1 MRRTGLLV
9 ALAAAVRPT
18 AGQNGIFD
26 CQRGA
31 AGAVVCGNQVCYDF
45 SNAMDGDFYCLC
57 TQAHINT
64 AVDAQFRA
72 PARCALDEC
81 VPGQCSKYLSLGL
94 NGTNAVKGGFP
105 INATLAAPV
114 TYTWCRSWCRV
125 DRQCTGYS
133 WDCGSGCTAGTAQNT
148 TQTGI
153 CDIYTV
159 PLVPL
164 DFEAGPPHIKAT
176 LRRPRGASGI
186 QGQCAHSDAGVP
198 VCPQPLQECY
208 DPNPSET
215 GDWVCR
221 CTEDSTITRQL
232 DVVTSSCPTPAP
244 PTPHPPTPSP
254 PTMAPP
260 TPHPPTPNPPSVSP
274 PTPMPPTPHPPTPRP
289 PTLDFPTPLPPTPLP
304 PTPLPG
310 METPWPLTRAPASET
325 LQPTTAPEDMH
336 SPFPGTSLPTLATPN
351 PKTSTQAPLDEESIP
366 PSPAPVATVPQ
377 LPEKATATVK
387 DTASAAVVGTALAG
401 GAGPATRLAAL
412 TLGCGEA
419 IEYSRVLSPL
429 ALVLWGS
436 EALGAVVG
444 NVLLAA
450 AVVLVQ
456 ALVARMT
463 GLVSAA
469 PVAALQVLYQGT
481 ALAAMDLIQ
490 RDGVPVV
497 GRAVGVV
504 TVGACVAV
512 PTVILRV
519 IRRGVPEKACVR
531 VDSTT
536 QGRVAE
542 FLLSR
547 GEWVNRR
554 AGSRWV
560 ETWSTMLRPY
570 EMATPWFG
578 IADFAASLAVAV
590 AITTQG
596 STSATCGWGRIM
608 AATVF
613 IVMLCMELC
622 MWPHLAQRN
631 AMFDIMILGAQALS
645 QAVQAV
651 GYLSEWEEAW
661 AFEAAADLLLGAVVV
676 MMVRAVFDVGA
687 FGWVLFTKRRERL
700 QDEESRQ
707 SEDAM
712 EVGVLDRGWDDDMT
726 LSQGMN
732 ATFVSSVVSGS
743 SATSK
748 ALRTSFGNKEDGV
761 LSDQKSSGEGGAR
774 PKLFTNTA
782 RARLAPGA
790 GTQDRLCGWPQRGE
804 EPHVPPAKRGFTFSN
819 SPAAPSL
826 GCRTRG
832 TTLPS
837 LRKPPF

>member
-1 MRRTGLLV
+1 
-9 ALAAAVRPT
+9 
-18 AGQNGIFD
+18 
-26 CQRGA
+26 
-31 AGAVVCGNQVCYDF
+31 
-45 SNAMDGDFYCLC
+45 
-57 TQAHINT
+57 
-64 AVDAQFRA
+64 
-72 PARCALDEC
+72 
-81 VPGQCSKYLSLGL
+81 
-94 NGTNAVKGGFP
+94 
-105 INATLAAPV
+105 
-114 TYTWCRSWCRV
+114 
-125 DRQCTGYS
+125 
-133 WDCGSGCTAGTAQNT
+133 
-148 TQTGI
+148 
-153 CDIYTV
+153 
-159 PLVPL
+159 
-164 DFEAGPPHIKAT
+164 
-176 LRRPRGASGI
+176 
-186 QGQCAHSDAGVP
+186 
-198 VCPQPLQECY
+198 
-208 DPNPSET
+208 
-215 GDWVCR
+215 
-221 CTEDSTITRQL
+221 
-232 DVVTSSCPTPAP
+232 
-244 PTPHPPTPSP
+244 
-254 PTMAPP
+254 MAPP

-274 PTPMPPTPHPPTPRP
+274 PTPMPPTPHPPTPRPPTLDFPTPLPPTPLPPTPLPGMETPWPLTRAPASETLQPTTAPEDMHSPFPGTSLPTLATPNPKTSTQAPLDEESIPPSPAPVATVPQLPEKARP

-700 QDEESRQ
+700 
-707 SEDAM
+707 EDAM
-712 EVGVLDRGWDDDMT
+712 DVGVLDRGWDDDMT

-774 PKLFTNTA
+774 PKLFTNSPPLKSAFPTSTRLSNTA
-782 RARLAPGA
+782 SPLRMAPSV
-790 GTQDRLCGWPQRGE
+790 QRGE